1 MKKKLYKDHGK
12 VFWITGLSG
21 SGKSVIGE
29 NLLPMI
35 EKKYG
40 KTILI
45 HGDNIR
51 AIYKIN
57 SYKKSERLA
66 LAKSNSDLCSFLTK
80 QGVNVIFTTVA
91 LIHNLHKY
99 NRKNIKFYIEIFIKS
114 DIQKLVQRKNKYFYR
129 KKNKNV
135 WGLDLKPQYPK
146 KPEIIIENNFHKST
160 HELAK
165 IIFKKIKNN
174 NY

>member
-1 MKKKLYKDHGK
+1 MKKFGK

-21 SGKSVIGE
+21 SGKSVLGE

-45 HGDNIR
+45 HGDDIR
-51 AIYKIN
+51 SIYKIN
-57 SYKKSERLA
+57 SYEKSERLA

-91 LIHNLHKY
+91 LIHNLQKY
-99 NRKNIKFYIEIFIKS
+99 NRKNIKSYVEIFIKS
-114 DIQKLVQRKNKYFYR
+114 DIQKLIQRKNKYFYI

-165 IIFKKIKNN
+165 IIFKKLKNN

>member
-1 MKKKLYKDHGK
+1 
-12 VFWITGLSG
+12 
-21 SGKSVIGE
+21 
-29 NLLPMI
+29 MI

-91 LIHNLHKY
+91 LIHNLQKY
-99 NRKNIKFYIEIFIKS
+99 NRKNIKSYVEIFIKS
-114 DIQKLVQRKNKYFYR
+114 DIQKLIQ
-129 KKNKNV
+129 
-135 WGLDLKPQYPK
+135 
-146 KPEIIIENNFHKST
+146 E
-160 HELAK
+160 K
-165 IIFKKIKNN
+165 INIFI
-174 NY
+174 

>member
-29 NLLPMI
+29 SLLPMI

-51 AIYKIN
+51 DIYKIN
-57 SYKKSERLA
+57 SYEKSERLA

-91 LIHNLHKY
+91 LIHNLQKY
-99 NRKNIKFYIEIFIKS
+99 NRKNIKFYVEIFIKS
-114 DIQKLVQRKNKYFYR
+114 DIQKLIQRKNKYFYI

-146 KPEIIIENNFHKST
+146 KPEIIIENNFDKST

-165 IIFKKIKNN
+165 IIFKKLKNN